1 MGSGWGSG
9 NEDFSACSG
18 WYGASSCE
26 WRGLSVVANGSSVA
40 GADECACCVG
50 SALERDAVS
59 GGCTVVGAHPLCLL
73 HDELTAVLYLPISL
87 LLIATSTSLVYS
99 CR

>member
-9 NEDFSACSG
+9 SYDFSACSG
-18 WYGASSCE
+18 YYGATGTCSSV
-26 WRGLSVVANGSSVA
+26 RGLSLVANGSSVA

-59 GGCTVVGAHPLCLL
+59 GGCTVSGAHPLCLL
-73 HDELTAVLYLPISL
+73 RDESTAVLYLPISL
-87 LLIATSTSLVYS
+87 LLA
-99 CR
+99 